1 MREPALNIPG
11 IARALA
17 VALTTIAWVLPGSAF
32 AQLAGTP
39 GGQKKVDGRLAD
51 RGGQTAGDLAS
62 AAYKSFVTEDFKDA
76 EITARLALQADGQNA
91 RANAVLG
98 NVLAVLGV
106 LDDDA
111 ARVARA
117 RDYSLKALARDPK
130 LALAH
135 NALGVA
141 LAGEGNL
148 SEAQAEFTRAIELDE
163 GLAVAQGNLA
173 WVHWQRKRFL
183 EAERMYRLA
192 IRLDP
197 ERAVPYN
204 GLATVLGSLGRY
216 EEMERASRDAI
227 RRYEPRDRIL
237 ASLYV
242 NLAVALHEQNQ
253 HEAAIGAVARAR
265 ALGLPNHP
273 AYEIIQGL
281 ARLDP

>member
-1 MREPALNIPG
+1 MREPALNVRG
-11 IARALA
+11 IGRALA
-17 VALTTIAWVLPGSAF
+17 LVTIAWVLPGSAF

-39 GGQKKVDGRLAD
+39 GAQKKVEGRPAE
-51 RGGQTAGDLAS
+51 RGGLQTAGELAS
-62 AAYKSFVTEDFKDA
+62 AAYRSFLAEDFKDA
-76 EITARLALQADGQNA
+76 EVTARLALQSDGQNA

-117 RDYSLKALARDPK
+117 REYIGKALTRDPK
-130 LALAH
+130 LPLAH

-141 LAGEGNL
+141 MAGEGNL
-148 SEAQAEFTRAIELDE
+148 TEAQAEFTRAIELDE
-163 GLAVAQGNLA
+163 ALAVAQGNLA
-173 WVHWQRKRFL
+173 WVHWQRKRFP
-183 EAERMYRLA
+183 EAERGYRLA
-192 IRLDP
+192 IKLDP

-204 GLATVLGSLGRY
+204 GLAAVLGSLGRY
-216 EEMERASRDAI
+216 PEMERASREAI
-227 RRYEPRDRIL
+227 RRYDSRDRIL

-253 HEAAIGAVARAR
+253 HEAAIGAVTRAR
-265 ALGLPNHP
+265 ALGLDNHP
-273 AYEIIQGL
+273 AYDIILGV

>member
-1 MREPALNIPG
+1 MREPALSAPRIG
-11 IARALA
+11 RAVVLA
-17 VALTTIAWVLPGSAF
+17 VAALAAALAQPAE
-32 AQLAGTP
+32 AQLAGTTATT
-39 GGQKKVDGRLAD
+39 KKSAGRAAAP
-51 RGGQTAGDLAS
+51 GGQTADDLS
-62 AAYKSFVTEDFKDA
+62 SIAYRRFVTEEFKEA
-76 EITARLALQADGQNA
+76 ESTARLALQSDGQNA

-117 RDYSLKALARDPK
+117 KDYATKALARDPRM
-130 LALAH
+130 AIAH

-148 SEAQAEFTRAIELDE
+148 TEAQAEFTKALELEE

-173 WVHWQRKRFL
+173 WVHWQRKRFP
-183 EAERMYRLA
+183 EAERGYRLA
-192 IRLDP
+192 IKLDP

-204 GLATVLGSLGRY
+204 GLATVLGSLARY
-216 EEMERASRDAI
+216 PEMEQASREAI
-227 RRYEPRDRIL
+227 RRYENRDRIL

-265 ALGLPNHP
+265 ALGLDNHP
-273 AYEIIQGL
+273 AYDIIQGV